1 MARNVYPTI
10 ALLNELGKLGAH
22 RPNCHQTSKSPRL
35 MRAICRTCGY
45 VGTEG
50 KGSVAYQEM
59 LEHAISTL
67 PARFRVE
74 IPDGNW
80 HKARLVSVHQTEIGQ
95 ELDEQAEVGRK
106 EKYSDLLADAVGTL
120 LAGKAT
126 RVSVGLQQ
134 SKAELEADEP
144 ASTQLDA
151 QRDGFHAA
159 YRKLEDR
166 MKALAETDGDVFM
179 PNPEPPGPVDYVFI
193 CMEPS
198 FFGWA
203 SSREDAERKVNAG
216 FRDIHPFAL
225 HFCIRQYL
233 RGPRQRYYI
242 TDFSKGAMPVKRA
255 GLNRAQR
262 YGRWYSLLLDELG
275 LVAKPDARV
284 FAVGK
289 VVERQLME
297 RSFPWPFTTLLHHS
311 EQAAMF
317 RRTAIVGREA
327 EFEQFRG
334 SVSAEALLAT
344 AKDVL
349 AEYVPATFHQKILSR
364 FVPSQLSESLQLLI
378 FNYKLAF
385 EARGAAR
392 LRSAVR

>member
-1 MARNVYPTI
+1 
-10 ALLNELGKLGAH
+10 
-22 RPNCHQTSKSPRL
+22 

-50 KGSVAYQEM
+50 KGSAVYREM
-59 LEHAISTL
+59 LEHAMRTL
-67 PARFRVE
+67 PAGYRVE
-74 IPDGNW
+74 IPDSNW
-80 HKARLVSVHQTEIGQ
+80 HKARLVSVHETEIGQ

-106 EKYSDLLADAVGTL
+106 EKYSDLLTDAVGTL
-120 LAGKAT
+120 PASHRDDHADNNWRKAT
-126 RVSVGLQQ
+126 LGSVGLQQ
-134 SKAELEADEP
+134 FKAELVADEP
-144 ASTQLDA
+144 ASTQLEA

-159 YRKLEDR
+159 YRALEDR
-166 MKALAETDGDVFM
+166 MKALAETDGDVFL
-179 PNPEPPGPVDYVFI
+179 PNPEPPGPVNYVFI

-203 SSREDAERKVNAG
+203 SSREDAERKVKAG

-233 RGPRQRYYI
+233 CGPTQRYYI
-242 TDFSKGAMPVKRA
+242 TDFSKGAMPVKSA

-262 YGRWYSLLLDELG
+262 YSRWYSLLLDELA
-275 LVAKPDARV
+275 LVAKPETRV

-289 VVERQLME
+289 VVERQLIE
-297 RSFPWPFTTLLHHS
+297 RSFPCPFTTLLHYS

-317 RRTAIVGREA
+317 RRTGIVGHEA

-334 SVSAEALLAT
+334 SVPAEALLAT

-385 EARGAAR
+385 EARGGAR
-392 LRSAVR
+392 QRRESLQLSSKI